1 MVQNPFR
8 PIRNA
13 PPRLRKHQ
21 CSKPTGQPHQGLCSF
36 SQSCYYMCIQTARR
50 QEPFHLT
57 TRHEN
62 HKYGSS
68 YRCIL
73 DKIKLL
79 HYLGHKIE
87 KNQTLHCSLQGMR
100 LKIYIK
106 DITDDIKEQH
116 SRKEVLKLLPRQRML
131 TRIWNIQWVGQW
143 KLAQILPLFLFGL
156 PHEAQK
162 RGHRWRPRYLKE

>member
-1 MVQNPFR
+1 MHHPGLENINAANPPASHTKDYVHFR
-8 PIRNA
+8 SPVIICA
-13 PPRLRKHQ
+13 FRLQ
-21 CSKPTGQPHQGLCSF
+21 
-36 SQSCYYMCIQTARR
+36 RR
-50 QEPFHLT
+50 QDPFHLT

-68 YRCIL
+68 SRCIL